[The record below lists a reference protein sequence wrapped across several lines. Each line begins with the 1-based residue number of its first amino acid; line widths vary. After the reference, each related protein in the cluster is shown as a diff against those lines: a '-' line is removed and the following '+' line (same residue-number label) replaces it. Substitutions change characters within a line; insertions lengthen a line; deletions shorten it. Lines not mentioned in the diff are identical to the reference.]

1 MPLWRRA
8 ANPAQLRK
16 VAGPAP
22 KSSRHPRNT
31 DTEYPAC
38 SFQAAGGSKRVP
50 CCVDAADSNMPSLAD
65 LASASGL
72 RHWIFCSARPP
83 CATGDR
89 KDRHS
94 TPNLARAH
102 PRAPTP
108 AVFLS

>member
-8 ANPAQLRK
+8 ANPAQPRK
-16 VAGPAP
+16 VADQAP

-50 CCVDAADSNMPSLAD
+50 CCVDAADSNVPALAC
-65 LASASGL
+65 AGGFGHSSV
-72 RHWIFCSARPP
+72 RSARHH
-83 CATGDR
+83 CATGYQ
-89 KDRHS
+89 KDS
-94 TPNLARAH
+94 YPTPNLARAH

>member
-1 MPLWRRA
+1 MLRGRCRFGAEP

-16 VAGPAP
+16 VAGVAP

-50 CCVDAADSNMPSLAD
+50 CVDAADSNVPALAH

-72 RHWIFCSARPP
+72 RHWVIRTARHH
-83 CATGDR
+83 CAT
-89 KDRHS
+89 S
-94 TPNLARAH
+94 YQ
-102 PRAPTP
+102 
-108 AVFLS
+108 